1 MRRYIPFI
9 LLILLVACAGGSAKP
24 KGVVLDS
31 PFAGGTAGLSLEFSE
46 LRKDV
51 FDGAGDP
58 FDIIVK
64 LENKGETLVSK
75 ENVLVKLSGFNP
87 TEFDKTE
94 AQLSLN
100 APDDVIELR
109 KDPQGNLLAPPST
122 FVEFTALNHKGLIT
136 GATAQFTVRANAC
149 YLYRTKAVSKL
160 CIREDLLTPEA
171 GGICEINQ
179 DKQVHNSG
187 APVQF
192 ATFKENTRAKDRV
205 GFTVEVQNSGTG
217 GVFERNSKCNK
228 DDRQKEGRV
237 YVVVNT
243 GLSGV
248 QCTGL
253 ESTANGAEGFVTLRS
268 GTNTLSCTQQVNT
281 NTDFEQLVNLE
292 AIYDYE
298 QMIQSSFAVK
308 SSGE

>member
-1 MRRYIPFI
+1 MRRYIAI
-9 LLILLVACAGGSAKP
+9 TLLFLLVACAGGQSKP
-24 KGVVLDS
+24 KGVVLQS

-51 FDGAGDP
+51 FDGGSDP
-58 FDIIVK
+58 FDILVK

-87 TEFDKTE
+87 AEFEKTE

-109 KDPQGNLLAPPST
+109 KDPQGNILTPPAT
-122 FVEFTALNHKGLIT
+122 FVEFTGLNHKGLIT

-179 DKQVHNSG
+179 DKQLHNSG
-187 APVQF
+187 APIQF
-192 ATFKENTRAKDRV
+192 SAFKENTRAKDRV
-205 GFTVEVQNSGTG
+205 GFTVELRNAGTG
-217 GVFERNSKCNK
+217 SAFERNSKCNK

-237 YVVVNT
+237 YVLVNT
-243 GLSGV
+243 GLPGV

-253 ESTANGAEGFVTLRS
+253 ESTATGAEGFVTLRS
-268 GTNTLSCTQQVNT
+268 GTTTLSCTQQVNT
-281 NTDFEQLVNLE
+281 RTDFEQLVNLE
-292 AIYDYE
+292 AVYDYE
-298 QMIQSSFAVK
+298 QLIQSTFVVK